1 MQQTRQAEEGM
12 VRVQPDE
19 LRRFVSS
26 LLTTVGMAAEYAD
39 QAADTLV
46 TADLRGVP
54 THGVSSML
62 RGYIHG
68 MRRGWINATPEM
80 SVVSERA
87 SAATIDCDRGL
98 GVSLAPRA
106 MVMAI
111 EKARATGV
119 GVITMRNAYHLGM
132 AAYHALIACRQD
144 MIGICMTATPP
155 AVVPPNGSE
164 LRLGT
169 NPIAVAVPAGRMHP
183 FVFDAATSV
192 VAASRL
198 QAPKRTGASIPGNWL
213 ADAEGRVIRE
223 PGPVPEEYKL
233 LPLGGSPEMGS
244 HKGFALGMIVEIM
257 CSLLAGALPAGMD
270 RRSPFNHFVAAYDI
284 AAFTDVQVF
293 KQRMDEW
300 LAAMEETPPA
310 PGCDPVRTP
319 GQGSTEAEADNIDKG
334 VPLRP
339 DVLEWFEEI
348 RAELGVSLAVPA
360 PITRP

>member
-26 LLTTVGMAAEYAD
+26 LLASVGMSVEHAD

-62 RGYIHG
+62 RGYLRG
-68 MRRGWINATPEM
+68 LRRGWINAKPEM
-80 SVVSERA
+80 RVVSERV
-87 SAATIDCDRGL
+87 SSATIDCDRGL

-106 MVMAI
+106 MEMAI
-111 EKARATGV
+111 DKARETGV
-119 GVITMRNAYHLGM
+119 GVIAMRNAYHLGM
-132 AAYHALIACRQD
+132 AAYHALLACRQD

-183 FVFDAATSV
+183 FVFDASTSV

-198 QAPKRTGASIPGNWL
+198 QVPKRTGATIPGNWL

-223 PGPVPEEYKL
+223 EGPVPEEYKL
-233 LPLGGSPEMGS
+233 LPFGGSPEMGS

-284 AAFTDVQVF
+284 AAFTPVDEF
-293 KQRMDEW
+293 KHRMDDW
-300 LAAMEETPPA
+300 LAAIEATPPA
-310 PGCDPVRTP
+310 PGCDAVRTP
-319 GQGSTEAEADNIDKG
+319 GQGSTAAEAENAQEGI
-334 VPLRP
+334 PLRP
-339 DVLEWFEEI
+339 DVLQWFEEI
-348 RAELGVSLAVPA
+348 RTELGVTRSVPSA
-360 PITRP
+360 IAQI